1 MSDVNLN
8 FTVAPVE
15 ATLVVT
21 TNDINFTPEPI
32 NLSFFTGGLNTTASA
47 GGNSTEVQYN
57 NVGQLGAISTMTT
70 NGTVTT
76 FNTVSNVKIGGGV
89 ANYVMQTDGNGNLTW
104 AAPSA
109 GYPPGGSA
117 TNIQFNTGSGFGG
130 SANYTYSAST
140 DTVTSTNNTVLGNF
154 TLQRAM
160 EKVSNTAF
168 TTTLQFNALSQS
180 IINYT
185 TDCSANFTVNFRG
198 DVTTSLNTLMA
209 IDQCMT
215 FAIIVRNGSG
225 NYFLTSVIIDGVTRT
240 VRWTGG
246 APITGF
252 TNSTEMYNFNII
264 KTASG
269 VYTVLGSRGVYS

>member
-15 ATLVVT
+15 ATLVVN
-21 TNDINFTPEPI
+21 TNAIVFNPEPI
-32 NLSFFTGGLNTTASA
+32 NLTMYA
-47 GGNSTEVQYN
+47 GGAMLPPAGNTAEVQYN
-57 NVGQLGAISTMTT
+57 ASGVLGAISTMTT

-76 FNTVSNVKIGGGV
+76 FNEVGNVKIGGGTTGQII
-89 ANYVMQTDGNGNLTW
+89 QTDGFGNLSW
-104 AAPSA
+104 AAYIS
-109 GYPPGGSA
+109 GSPPGGNA
-117 TNIQFNTGSGFGG
+117 TNIQYNTGNGFGG

-140 DTVTSTNNTVLGNF
+140 DTVTSTNNTVLGNL
-154 TLQRAM
+154 TMQRAM
-160 EKVSNTAF
+160 EKVSNTGF

-198 DVTTSLNTLMA
+198 DATTSLNTLMA

-215 FAIIVRNGSG
+215 FAIIVRNGTG